1 MSGTPLPPD
10 ESPTSR
16 AKRGIRWDALAAII
30 ASLVGLLALLVAG
43 YTAYIQR
50 QQVRA
55 QVWPYL
61 IGGNSGSESS
71 LVWMNKGV
79 GPAIVRNLEVTVAGK
94 SQRDWQSVE
103 RSLGLPSLPYGQ
115 STLNGYVMSPGE
127 KIGWIKFNDK
137 SGYRAFM
144 SAAKRLDMEAVACYC
159 STLDECWTTELGQF
173 ARTRVDKCPALPQ
186 SKQFQD

>member
-1 MSGTPLPPD
+1 MSDTPLPPD
-10 ESPTSR
+10 ESPTGV
-16 AKRGIRWDALAAII
+16 AKPGIRWDALAAII

-71 LVWMNKGV
+71 LIWMNKGV

-94 SQRDWQSVE
+94 SQRDWRSVE
-103 RSLGLPSLPYGQ
+103 QSLGIPSLPYGQ

-127 KIGWIKFNDK
+127 TIGWIKFNDK
-137 SGYRAFM
+137 SDYHAFI
-144 SAAKRLDMEAVACYC
+144 SAARRLDMKAVACYC
-159 STLDECWTTELGQF
+159 STLGECWTTELWQF
-173 ARTRVDKCPALPQ
+173 ARTRIDKCPALPQ